1 MNIVLIKNISVP
13 VIVSKIDESLIVSK
27 DLCEL
32 SKNMG
37 FLSSYM
43 AIFTI
48 CIDNV
53 ILNSFFGPALSSI
66 PPFISASGFFAGSAA
81 GNLINY
87 LTVSNKH
94 YEMFSHT
101 VYSHPYSIQY
111 NSVKRDKQLC
121 KFSQS
126 VIDDKIVE
134 TIKRNAN
141 YIIDEAEKLSEDEK
155 EFEIDLEIDAK
166 LFEDYSG
173 NAVVLFSNE
182 YEKPFSK
189 L

>member
-13 VIVSKIDESLIVSK
+13 VIVNKINESLIVSK
-27 DLCEL
+27 EFCNGALGTAVL
-32 SKNMG
+32 SYSAM
-37 FLSSYM
+37 FILSL
-43 AIFTI
+43 F
-48 CIDNV
+48 IDER
-53 ILNSFFGPALSSI
+53 SRRDI
-66 PPFISASGFFAGSAA
+66 PESLIYTTGLFAGLGAS

-87 LTVSNKH
+87 LTVSKKH
-94 YEMFSHT
+94 YDMFSHT

-111 NSVKRDKQLC
+111 NVEKRDKQLC

-126 VIDDKIVE
+126 VIDDKIVS
-134 TIKRNAN
+134 TIKRNAS

-155 EFEIDLEIDAK
+155 EFEIDLEIDTK

-173 NAVVLFSNE
+173 NAVVLFNNE